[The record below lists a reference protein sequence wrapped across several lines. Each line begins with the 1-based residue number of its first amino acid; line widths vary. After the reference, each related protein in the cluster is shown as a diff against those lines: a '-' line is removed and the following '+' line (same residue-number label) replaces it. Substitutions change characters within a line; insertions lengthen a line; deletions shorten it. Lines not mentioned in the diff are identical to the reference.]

1 MAGTDTHMMGAVV
14 GDHFRQR
21 SETKRPLCTR
31 HAGTIVAALCGGLL
45 VASLS
50 AQPSFP
56 TADIPAEVLT
66 LVRIQHRVRE
76 SLERLPNHTCR
87 MDISRAHLS
96 KKARAKVE
104 KKLEKLRHST
114 VEGLTTFDIP
124 LDSADSVALDVAVVD
139 GKEIY
144 AFPESSRFEDR
155 PLEEMIG
162 HGTVSTGAFAAHA
175 RDIFVNR
182 VGTVDY
188 VGEESLDGQ
197 QAQRYDYEVAL
208 FRSGYSVTNKG
219 RSATV
224 PYHGS
229 FWATVDGDELLR
241 LTVLADDIPL
251 SVGVDKFA
259 TQIDYQTLHL
269 GSKPFIVPQRTRL
282 SMLLSTGVESVNET
296 RFTDC
301 RSFVGSS
308 TLSFDDSTARFYV
321 TKTEKIENVEVPI
334 DLSLSVRLTTLIDSE
349 TAGVGTPIEAVLAR
363 DVPFGTDSV
372 LPKGALLR
380 GRLRRF
386 EYYGGDDEHHVVGI
400 EFQELTFNGKRAIV
414 SLSLEQIAN
423 ALGVQRGPPAP
434 TTSRFGTGGIG
445 NMPTVTRRT
454 VETYYGQD
462 IPGVGVFYV
471 RKKTFRLKP
480 GLKMTWRTGP
490 TSSAPEK

>member
-1 MAGTDTHMMGAVV
+1 MAQHPEA
-14 GDHFRQR
+14 
-21 SETKRPLCTR
+21 ERPLFSCR
-31 HAGTIVAALCGGLL
+31 AGMIALLCGWLF
-45 VASLS
+45 VSSLS
-50 AQPSFP
+50 AQSPVP
-56 TADIPAEVLT
+56 AADIPAEVLT
-66 LVRIQHRVRE
+66 LVRIQQRVRE
-76 SLERLPNHTCR
+76 SLEQLPNHTCR

-155 PLEEMIG
+155 PLGEMIG

-182 VGTVDY
+182 IGTVDY

-197 QAQRYDYEVAL
+197 QAHRYDYAVAL
-208 FRSGYSVTNKG
+208 FRSGYSVSNKG

-241 LTVLADDIPL
+241 LTVRADDIPL
-251 SVGVDKFA
+251 SVGVDKLS

-269 GSKPFIVPQRTRL
+269 GSKPFIVPRRTRL

-308 TLSFDDSTARFYV
+308 TLSFDDSTTRFYV
-321 TKTEKIENVEVPI
+321 TKTEQIENVEIPI
-334 DLSLSVRLTTLIDSE
+334 DLSLPVRLTTLIDSK
-349 TAGVGTPIEAVLAR
+349 TAQVGTPVEAELTR
-363 DVPFGTDSV
+363 DVPFGTDSI

-386 EYYGGDDEHHVVGI
+386 DYYGGADGHHVVGI
-400 EFQELTFNGKRAIV
+400 EFQELTFDGKRAIV

-423 ALGVQRGPPAP
+423 ALGVQRGQILP
-434 TTSRFGTGGIG
+434 TSRRNVTGVLAYF
-445 NMPTVTRRT
+445 PSVTRRT
-454 VETYYGQD
+454 IETYYGQD
-462 IPGVGVFYV
+462 IPEVGVFYV

-490 TSSAPEK
+490 TSPVSEK